1 MTVPLPPALHEQLE
15 TLLSTLAGYGRVAV
29 AFSAGVDSTVV
40 ARAAHEACGVP
51 DGIKVDV
58 EGRVFCTGTGGT
70 LVWEADGMDQA
81 SPGTAIRHRI
91 SVLFGWNEIGHR
103 ETQ

>member
-1 MTVPLPPALHEQLE
+1 MRNKQTGEVHTVTPRTREMNKNLWAEMSVLLNESLE
-15 TLLSTLAGYGRVAV
+15 LKKA
-29 AFSAGVDSTVV
+29 VV
-40 ARAAHEACGVP
+40 AHEVVKKAFEAELLNRRDDRSLDNV
-51 DGIKVDV
+51 
-58 EGRVFCTGTGGT
+58 
-70 LVWEADGMDQA
+70 VWEADGMDQA